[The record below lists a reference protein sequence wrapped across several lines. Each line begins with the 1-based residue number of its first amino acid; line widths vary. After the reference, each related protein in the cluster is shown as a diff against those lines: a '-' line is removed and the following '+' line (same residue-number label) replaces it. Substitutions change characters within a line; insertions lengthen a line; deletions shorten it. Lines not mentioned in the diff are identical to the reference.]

1 MPSLFESQ
9 IYQNI
14 IYTSNKRHSVHVNK
28 NSSIGLK
35 KFLVLCR
42 NNRRHAQQSSDIRQV
57 HQCSLCCVPADIS
70 LLHKL
75 KW

>member
-42 NNRRHAQQSSDIRQV
+42 NNRRRAACTTKLWHSPSSPMFVMLRTSWYLFIT
-57 HQCSLCCVPADIS
+57 
-70 LLHKL
+70 
-75 KW
+75 